1 MVDESSSIPG
11 DQKNVRFY
19 ADVLL
24 RTLVLLIVFNL
35 FYAALTPGPLLAR
48 ISAYNSLF
56 PGRTRLPYG
65 ENPEREYNMSLS
77 SLEAMFASHEISG
90 KPKSPSEFRVLMIG
104 DSSIWGFL
112 LPPGKT
118 LAAYINEAQVVLPD
132 GRAVHAYNLG
142 YPVMSLAKDLLI
154 LNEAMAYEP
163 DLIIWP
169 VTLESFPEDKQLSHP
184 LLQQNPAKVQALSDK
199 YSIDFG
205 MQSPEQIEASFWNDS
220 IIGSRRSLADLLR
233 LQLYGVMW
241 AATGIDHEIPETY
254 TPRQEDLPADTTFHN
269 LPGPYFAKNDLAF
282 DLLSAGQRIAGQV
295 PVILVN
301 EPMFISQ
308 GMNSH
313 IRYNF
318 FYPRWAYDDYRQ
330 HLESLSRENGW
341 NYLDLWDA
349 VDNHQFTNSAIHMT
363 PEGTRQFAHS
373 LIESIIELAGSTAP
387 ETEN

>member
-1 MVDESSSIPG
+1 
-11 DQKNVRFY
+11 
-19 ADVLL
+19 VLL
-24 RTLVLLIVFNL
+24 RTLILLIVFNL
-35 FYAALTPGPLLAR
+35 LYAALTPGHLLAR
-48 ISAYNSLF
+48 ISTYNSLF
-56 PGRTRLPYG
+56 PGRLRLPYG

-90 KPKSPSEFRVLMIG
+90 EPKSPSEFRVILIG

-112 LPPGKT
+112 LPSGKT
-118 LAAYINEAQVVLPD
+118 LAAYINEADVELPD

-169 VTLESFPEDKQLSHP
+169 ITLESFPEDKQLSHP
-184 LLQQNPAKVQALSDK
+184 LLLQNPAKVQALSDK

-205 MQSPEQIEASFWNDS
+205 VPSPEQVEASFWNDS
-220 IIGSRRSLADLLR
+220 IIGSRRFLADLLR

-241 AATGIDHEIPETY
+241 AATGIDNEIPESY
-254 TPRQEDLPADTTFHN
+254 TPRQEDLPADATFHN
-269 LPGPYFAKNDLAF
+269 LHGPNFVKNDLAF

-308 GMNSH
+308 GVNSH

-363 PEGTRQFAHS
+363 PEGTRQFALS
-373 LIESIIELAGSTAP
+373 LIESIVEIAGSTAP
-387 ETEN
+387 EMEN